1 MNGLIIFSLRNPR
14 AITVMMLT
22 IVIAGA
28 VVLGAIPG
36 TKSLIPSDIL
46 PVYRA
51 PAVQVL
57 TFYNGMPATSVEA
70 DITNRME
77 RWTGQAA
84 GTRRQEGRSII
95 GASVIRNYY
104 TDDTDPSAALTQVN
118 SLATAAIPN
127 LPPGTLPPVIL
138 PYDPTSSTPVA
149 LVALNSATQS
159 ESILYDCARYEVRNM
174 IMASPGSNAPVVYG
188 GRLRTIL
195 AYLNREQMQARGLS
209 PVDVMNALDK
219 YNIFLP
225 AGDAKIGWQ
234 DYALDSNSMYALVD
248 RMREIPIKADPS
260 GRMVYLGDVAK
271 PEDASLIQTNIVR
284 VGGPGQPSRRQVY
297 IPVYRQAGYSTLDV
311 VGNLEKNLP
320 DMKARLTT
328 PDVDLVLVM
337 DQSIYVRKAIESLA
351 EEGVL
356 GAVLCSLV
364 ILVFLGEWRMT
375 AIAVMTIPVA
385 VLGAIA
391 CLYAMDQTIN
401 VMTLAGLALAIGP
414 LVDSA
419 IICLEN
425 THRHLGLGAKP
436 KEAAFLG
443 ASEVAM
449 PELIASLCTLLVLLP
464 LALMPGLGKFLFR
477 PMFLA
482 VAFAMTIAYI
492 LSRTFV
498 PARCAAWL
506 RGHAPTPVESHNFDY
521 EHRNPEEHRALPS
534 NPLAQLFAK
543 WEAILD
549 AGIRAYTRLLG
560 AILKV
565 RLAVIGAAFT
575 ILALVVIVF
584 GLNLRR
590 EFFPEVDAGAFEIA
604 VRTKSG
610 TRIEVTQ
617 GYVRAVENYTKEK
630 LGSDLQLVVSEI
642 GLTADWSA
650 AFTQN
655 AGPMDAI
662 LKVQLQPER
671 ERSAQEAV
679 DELRRGFAEDPRFEE
694 LLAESYKECLADPNP
709 EDRIPA
715 DTPPFDRDRL
725 EFAFDAGGMIR
736 SAMNEGRS
744 TPINIQITGKNLYK
758 SHTVAEKILH
768 EVKQI
773 DGVVD
778 ARILQR
784 VDYPQY
790 IIEVDQSKASASGL
804 TQTDVMQNLVAALNS
819 SVQYNKHNFWIDPR
833 SHNQYFVGVQ
843 YPEAKIVDLNTLL
856 DIPITGPNQ
865 KQAIPL
871 RNVVRLPVQKVEVPS
886 EVVHTNL
893 QPTMDLTMGV
903 HGRDLGH
910 VAADINRV
918 IAKYGEPRKK
928 KLDLLGLKVEVNE
941 GSWTPYDPDA
951 KEPKPM
957 EGSRIVLSGEYQKM
971 NDTFTFQAMGM
982 MGAVVLIYFLMVSL
996 FRSYITPLVVM
1007 SAVPVGVT
1015 GVVLMLYFT
1024 GTALNVQSL
1033 LGVIF
1038 MVGIVVS
1045 NTVLLTDFAENIR
1058 KSDRLTP
1065 MEAIRR
1071 AASIRVR
1078 PVVMTALATFFALIP
1093 MSLGLSRGSE
1103 ANVPLGRAVLGG
1115 LLAGLATTLLVVPCV
1130 YSLLVPNKFDPP
1142 QEPLPGEP
1150 GYVPSHPITHPSPEE
1165 TRTGDIHPV

>member
-1 MNGLIIFSLRNPR
+1 MNGLIRFSLRNPR

-22 IVIAGA
+22 IILAG
-28 VVLGAIPG
+28 VVGVMETPR
-36 TKSLIPSDIL
+36 DIL
-46 PVYRA
+46 PVYRS

-57 TFYNGMPATSVEA
+57 TFYNGMPAASVEA

-84 GTRRQEGRSII
+84 GTRRQEGRSIV
-95 GASVIRNYY
+95 GASIIRNYY
-104 TDDTDPSAALTQVN
+104 TEDVDPSAALTQVN

-138 PYDPTSSTPVA
+138 PYDPTASTPVA
-149 LVALNSATQS
+149 LVALNSRTQN
-159 ESILYDCARYEVRNM
+159 ESVLYDCARYEVRNF
-174 IMASPGSNAPVVYG
+174 IMASPGANAPVVYG

-195 AYLNREQMQARGLS
+195 AYLEPNKLQARDLS
-209 PVDVMNALDK
+209 PVDVMNALDR

-225 AGDAKIGWQ
+225 TGDAKIGWQ

-248 RMREIPIKADPS
+248 RMREIPIKADRM
-260 GRMVYLGDVAK
+260 GRMIYLGDVAK
-271 PEDASLIQTNIVR
+271 PEDAALIQTNIVR
-284 VGGPGQPSRRQVY
+284 VDGRRQVY
-297 IPVYRQAGYSTLDV
+297 IPVYRQAGYSTLGV
-311 VGNLEKNLP
+311 VDNLRENLP
-320 DMKARLTT
+320 DMKARLQT
-328 PDVDLVLVM
+328 PDVDLKLVM

-351 EEGVL
+351 EEGIL
-356 GAVLCSLV
+356 GAALCSTV
-364 ILVFLGEWRMT
+364 ILLFLGQWRMT

-391 CLYAMDQTIN
+391 CLYGYGQTVN

-425 THRHLGLGAKP
+425 TERHLGLGAKP

-477 PMFLA
+477 PMFFA

-506 RGHAPTPVESHNFDY
+506 RGHGHAAPVEAHGYDY
-521 EHRNPEEHRALPS
+521 EHRNPTDHRQWWITRAF
-534 NPLAQLFAK
+534 QK
-543 WEAILD
+543 WEALID
-549 AGIRAYTRLLG
+549 RGIKAYTRLLDLCLG
-560 AILKV
+560 YRYL
-565 RLAVIGAAFT
+565 VIGGAFAT
-575 ILALVVIVF
+575 LAIVVVVF

-590 EFFPEVDAGAFEIA
+590 EFFPEVDAGAFEMT

-617 GYVRAVENYTKEK
+617 AYIRAVENYTKEK
-630 LGSDLQLVVSEI
+630 VGDDLELVISEI

-655 AGPMDAI
+655 SGPMDAVV
-662 LKVQLQPER
+662 KVQLKAER
-671 ERSAQEAV
+671 TQSAQECV
-679 DELRRGFAEDPRFEE
+679 DMLRRGFSSDSRFEE
-694 LLAESYKECLADPNP
+694 LLTESYKQALADPNKD
-709 EDRIPA
+709 DRIPPS
-715 DTPPFDRDRL
+715 TPPFTRDRL

-744 TPINIQITGKNLYK
+744 TPINVQITGKNQQK
-758 SHTVAEKILH
+758 ARAVAEKILA
-768 EVKQI
+768 EVRGI

-784 VDYPQY
+784 LDYPQY
-790 IIEVDQSKASASGL
+790 ILEVDQSKASASGL
-804 TQTDVMQNLVAALNS
+804 TQRDVMENVVASVNS
-819 SVQYNKHNFWIDPR
+819 SVQFNKHNFWIDPR

-843 YPEAKIVDLNTLL
+843 YREKDIVDLDTLL
-856 DIPITGPNQ
+856 NIPITGPHLSQ
-865 KQAIPL
+865 PIPL
-871 RNVVRLPVQKVEVPS
+871 RNIVKVPPMKVDVPS
-886 EVVHTNL
+886 EIVHTNL

-910 VAADINRV
+910 VAEDVQRV
-918 IAKYGEPRKK
+918 VAKYGKALPN
-928 KLDLLGLKVEVNE
+928 GA
-941 GSWTPYDPDA
+941 GWTPYEPDSTD
-951 KEPKPM
+951 KLM
-957 EGSRIVLSGEYQKM
+957 EGSKIVMSGEYQKM
-971 NDTFTFQAMGM
+971 QQTFTFQAMGM
-982 MGAVVLIYFLMVSL
+982 AGAVILIYFLMVSL
-996 FRSYITPLVVM
+996 FKSYVTPLVVM
-1007 SAVPVGVT
+1007 SAVPVGVI
-1015 GVVLMLYFT
+1015 GVVLMLFFT

-1045 NTVLLTDFAENIR
+1045 NTVLLTDFAENVR
-1058 KSDRLTP
+1058 KDDRITP
-1065 MEAIRR
+1065 LEAIRR
-1071 AASIRVR
+1071 AAAIRVR

-1093 MSLGLSRGSE
+1093 MSLGLARGSE

-1115 LLAGLATTLLVVPCV
+1115 LLAGLATTLLVVPCI
-1130 YSLLVPNKFDPP
+1130 YSLLVANKF
-1142 QEPLPGEP
+1142 EEAEEALPGEP
-1150 GYVPSHPITHPSPEE
+1150 GYVPGHSTMHPATEDLAA
-1165 TRTGDIHPV
+1165 GDAPPV

>member
-14 AITVMMLT
+14 AITVLVLT

-28 VVLGAIPG
+28 VSLAVIPA
-36 TKSLIPSDIL
+36 DIL
-46 PVYRA
+46 PVYRS

-84 GTRRQEGRSII
+84 GTVRQEGRSIV
-95 GASVIRNYY
+95 GASIIRNYY

-149 LVALNSATQS
+149 LVALNSRTKD
-159 ESILYDCARYEVRNM
+159 ESTLYDTARYQVRNF
-174 IMASPGSNAPVVYG
+174 IMASPGANAPVVYG

-195 AYLNREQMQARGLS
+195 AYLDREKMQARGLS
-209 PVDVMNALDK
+209 PVDVMQALDR

-234 DYALDSNSMYALVD
+234 DYALDSNSMYALVE
-248 RMREIPIKADPS
+248 RMKDIPIKADQN
-260 GRMVYLGDVAK
+260 GRMVYLRDVAV
-271 PEDASLIQTNIVR
+271 PRDASLVQTNIVR
-284 VGGPGQPSRRQVY
+284 VDGRRQVY
-297 IPVYRQAGYSTLDV
+297 IPVYRQAGYSTLNV
-311 VGNLEKNLP
+311 VGNLQEGLP
-320 DMKARLTT
+320 DMQAKLTT
-328 PDVDLVLVM
+328 PDVNLKLVM

-356 GAVLCSLV
+356 GAILCSLV

-375 AIAVMTIPVA
+375 AIAVLTIPVA

-391 CLYAMDQTIN
+391 CLYGMNQTVN

-482 VAFAMTIAYI
+482 VAFAMTIAYV

-506 RGHAPTPVESHNFDY
+506 RPHAHPIPIESHSFDY
-521 EHRNPEEHRALPS
+521 DHRNPHPHRKWWFTR
-534 NPLAQLFAK
+534 LFEK
-543 WEAILD
+543 WEALLE
-549 AGIRAYTRLLG
+549 AGIRAYTRLL
-560 AILKV
+560 AVVLKARV
-565 RLAVIGAAFT
+565 AVIAAAFT
-575 ILALVVIVF
+575 TLELVVVVF

-617 GYVRAVENYTKEK
+617 GYVQAVETYTKEK
-630 LGSDLQLVVSEI
+630 LGADLELVISEI

-655 AGPMDAI
+655 SGPMDAV
-662 LKVQLQPER
+662 LKVQLKPER
-671 ERSAQEAV
+671 ERSAQECV
-679 DELRRGFAEDPRFEE
+679 DLLRQGFADDPRF
-694 LLAESYKECLADPNP
+694 AEILTQTYHEGVSRSPNDQ
-709 EDRIPA
+709 DRLPPA
-715 DTPPFDRDRL
+715 TPPFTRDRL

-744 TPINIQITGKNLYK
+744 TPLNVQITGKDLYK
-758 SHTVAEKILH
+758 ARKVADQMLAEIR
-768 EVKQI
+768 QI

-784 VDYPQY
+784 MDYPRY
-790 IIEVDQSKASASGL
+790 VLEVDQSKASTSGL
-804 TQTDVMQNLVAALNS
+804 TQTDVMQNVVAAFNS
-819 SVQYNKHNFWIDPR
+819 SVQFNKRNFWIDPK
-833 SHNQYFVGVQ
+833 SHNQYYVGVQ
-843 YPEAKIVDLNTLL
+843 YPEGDIKDLDTLL
-856 DIPITGPNQ
+856 DIPITGP
-865 KQAIPL
+865 KQPKPIPL
-871 RNVVRLPVQKVEVPS
+871 RNIVKMPVLKDEVPS

-903 HGRDLGH
+903 HGRDLGS
-910 VAADINRV
+910 VAEDVQRV
-918 IAKYGEPRKK
+918 VARYGQERTRTVKVLGIQFEEP
-928 KLDLLGLKVEVNE
+928 DGT
-941 GSWTPYDPDA
+941 WTPFDPETKDH
-951 KEPKPM
+951 KPM
-957 EGSRIVLSGEYQKM
+957 EGAKIVMSGEYQKM
-971 NDTFTFQAMGM
+971 QQTFRFQALGM
-982 MGAVVLIYFLMVSL
+982 IGAVFLIYFLMVAL
-996 FRSYITPLVVM
+996 FKSYITPLVVM
-1007 SAVPVGVT
+1007 SAVPVGIT
-1015 GVVLMLYFT
+1015 GVVLMLFFT

-1038 MVGIVVS
+1038 MIGIVVS
-1045 NTVLLTDFAENIR
+1045 NTVLLTDFAENVR
-1058 KSDRLTP
+1058 KSDRIAPL
-1065 MEAIRR
+1065 EAIKR
-1071 AASIRVR
+1071 AAAIRVR

-1130 YSLLVPNKFDPP
+1130 YSLLVPNKFDPEE
-1142 QEPLPGEP
+1142 EPLPGES
-1150 GYVPSHPITHPSPEE
+1150 GYVPGHATVHPAPED
-1165 TRTGDIHPV
+1165 GGPADAPPV